1 MLCALAKMLQKAAAA
16 VRRRTRYLV
25 KYRHKEGKVR
35 GHVGRPMERFFCERS
50 VVLDGFKLVRPQMFP
65 LQKVSRINSVGSS
78 QLKSKIK
85 EQCQVVLKV
94 TNDRICLELGLG
106 LGPGEDESTANNNW
120 GWNSVCSSARL

>member
-1 MLCALAKMLQKAAAA
+1 M
-16 VRRRTRYLV
+16 
-25 KYRHKEGKVR
+25 
-35 GHVGRPMERFFCERS
+35 
-50 VVLDGFKLVRPQMFP
+50 LDGFKLVRPQMFP